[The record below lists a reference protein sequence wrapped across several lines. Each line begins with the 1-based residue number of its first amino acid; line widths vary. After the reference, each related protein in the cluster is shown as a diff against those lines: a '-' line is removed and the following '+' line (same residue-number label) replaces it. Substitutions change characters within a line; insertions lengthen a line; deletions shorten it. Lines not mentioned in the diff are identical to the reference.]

1 MQLYEL
7 KKFSDIESIKIKKGD
22 KFIISFENTSIKE
35 KSKILSFFSGLTF
48 LEGTLKK
55 QDKNNFLIEV
65 W

>member
-65 W
+65 